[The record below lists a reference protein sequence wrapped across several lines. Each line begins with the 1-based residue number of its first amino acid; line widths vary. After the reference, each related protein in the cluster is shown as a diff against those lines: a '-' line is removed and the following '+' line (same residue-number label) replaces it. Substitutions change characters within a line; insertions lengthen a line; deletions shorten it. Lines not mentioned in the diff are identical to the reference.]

1 MFRQFT
7 ICDICIKFSTAHR
20 VTLSTRHESGAGDSL
35 LPFCSATRAQQ
46 NKTGWVVSLKTR
58 MSGWKNRIAGWFIDR
73 EFFMRANGQV
83 RFLKLSA
90 QLQRRVAGTVASVV
104 GLWLV
109 VTLGM
114 AINQLSVSAQR
125 MALSAQE
132 AKVESAEERVANYR
146 GSIDEVAKDLER
158 RQKMLES
165 LSDQYLGDVPEAEAK
180 TPATAK
186 PADEDQTVKTIS
198 AVVPEAAGLARI
210 EVRQIQFA
218 EKMTKVALART
229 SKAEAAIRQ
238 FGLNPDVLAR
248 QARNAQGGVFEPFFG
263 SAKKDV
269 RDPRFLK
276 LAASL
281 SRMDAMERALAAIPT
296 SRPAAVMM
304 TSSGFGFRSDPFTG
318 GGAMHAGLDFK
329 GPVGTPILAAA
340 QGRVTFA
347 GFNGGYGKT
356 VEITHANGLLTRYA
370 HLSGVHVARGQMV
383 KRGLQIGRMGSTGR
397 STGSHLHFEVRL
409 NGRAINP
416 RKFLEANPDV
426 LKIQTVAGKRAG
438 NAAKES

>member
-1 MFRQFT
+1 
-7 ICDICIKFSTAHR
+7 
-20 VTLSTRHESGAGDSL
+20 
-35 LPFCSATRAQQ
+35 
-46 NKTGWVVSLKTR
+46 

-90 QLQRRVAGTVASVV
+90 QLQRRVVGTVASVV

-114 AINQLSVSAQR
+114 AINQLSVTAQR
-125 MALSAQE
+125 VALSEQE

-165 LSDQYLGDVPEAEAK
+165 LSDQYLGDVPEADPQAPAK
-180 TPATAK
+180 AK
-186 PADEDQTVKTIS
+186 PAAEDQTVKTIS
-198 AVVPEAAGLARI
+198 AVVPEAAGLARV

-248 QARNAQGGVFEPFFG
+248 QARSAQGGVFEPFFG

-296 SRPAAVMM
+296 SMPAAAVMM
-304 TSSGFGFRSDPFTG
+304 SSGFGFRSDPFTG
-318 GGAMHAGLDFK
+318 GGAMHAGVDFK
-329 GPVGTPILAAA
+329 GPVGTPILSAAE
-340 QGRVTFA
+340 GRVTFA

-370 HLSGVHVARGQMV
+370 HLSGVHVTRGQMV
-383 KRGLQIGRMGSTGR
+383 HRGLQIGRMGSTGR

-426 LKIQTVAGKRAG
+426 LKVQTVAGNRAG
-438 NAAKES
+438 NAAKE

>member
-1 MFRQFT
+1 M
-7 ICDICIKFSTAHR
+7 
-20 VTLSTRHESGAGDSL
+20 
-35 LPFCSATRAQQ
+35 
-46 NKTGWVVSLKTR
+46 SLKTR

-114 AINQLSVSAQR
+114 AINQVSVSAQR
-125 MALSAQE
+125 MALSQQE

-146 GSIDEVAKDLER
+146 DSIDEVAKDLDR

-165 LSDQYLGDVPEAEAK
+165 LSDQYLGDVPEAKAQ

-186 PADEDQTVKTIS
+186 PTDEDQTVKTIS
-198 AVVPEAAGLARI
+198 AVVPEAAGLARV

-248 QARNAQGGVFEPFFG
+248 RARDAQGGVFEPFFG
-263 SAKKDV
+263 STKKDV

-296 SRPAAVMM
+296 SMPAAAVMM
-304 TSSGFGFRSDPFTG
+304 SSGFGFRSDPFTG

-340 QGRVTFA
+340 HGRVTFA

-370 HLSGVHVARGQMV
+370 HLSGVHVTRGQMV
-383 KRGLQIGRMGSTGR
+383 HRGLQIGKMGSTGR

-426 LKIQTVAGKRAG
+426 LKVQTVAGIRAG
-438 NAAKES
+438 NAAKEL

>member
-1 MFRQFT
+1 M
-7 ICDICIKFSTAHR
+7 
-20 VTLSTRHESGAGDSL
+20 
-35 LPFCSATRAQQ
+35 
-46 NKTGWVVSLKTR
+46 GWDVSLKTR

-125 MALSAQE
+125 MALTEQE

-146 GSIDEVAKDLER
+146 DSIDEVTKDLDR

-165 LSDQYLGDVPEAEAK
+165 LSDQYLGEVPDAK
-180 TPATAK
+180 AQTPATAK
-186 PADEDQTVKTIS
+186 PIDEDKTVKTIS
-198 AVVPEAAGLARI
+198 AMVPEAAGLARI

-218 EKMTKVALART
+218 ENMTKVAVART

-296 SRPAAVMM
+296 SMPAAVMM
-304 TSSGFGFRSDPFTG
+304 MSSGFGFRSDPFTG

-329 GPVGTPILAAA
+329 GPVGTPILSAAE
-340 QGRVTFA
+340 GRVTFA

-370 HLSGVHVARGQMV
+370 HLSGLNVTRGQMV

-426 LKIQTVAGKRAG
+426 LKVQTVAGNRAG
-438 NAAKES
+438 NAAKE